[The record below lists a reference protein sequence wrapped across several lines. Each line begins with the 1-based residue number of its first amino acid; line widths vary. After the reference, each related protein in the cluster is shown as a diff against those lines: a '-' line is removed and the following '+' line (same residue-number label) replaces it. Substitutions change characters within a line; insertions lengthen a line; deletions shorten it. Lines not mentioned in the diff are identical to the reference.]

1 MESFVGV
8 VAVGTAVAVAVAGP
22 KIVHYL
28 HEVASQVA
36 GSACLSSYVKN
47 PAGSWFQQRP
57 SLRSTECYS

>member
-8 VAVGTAVAVAVAGP
+8 VAVGTAVAVAGP

-36 GSACLSSYVKN
+36 GSACLSSYAKN
-47 PAGSWFQQRP
+47 PVESWFQQRP

>member
-8 VAVGTAVAVAVAGP
+8 VAVGTAVAVAGP
-22 KIVHYL
+22 KNVYYL

-36 GSACLSSYVKN
+36 GFACLSSYVKN
-47 PAGSWFQQRP
+47 PVESWFQQRP